1 MLLLLWV
8 FLHDLGGLDVG
19 VPDEEVVQREEDGD
33 ERDADAVGDHR
44 RHPDQLLV
52 RLGLVQLLD
61 EVLEGGDQTLLLT
74 FNTGLYDHS
83 FSRFQ

>member
-19 VPDEEVVQREEDGD
+19 VPDEEVVEREEDGD
-33 ERDADAVGDHR
+33 ERDADAVRDHR

-52 RLGLVQLLD
+52 RLRLVQLLD
-61 EVLEGGDQTLLLT
+61 EVL
-74 FNTGLYDHS
+74 
-83 FSRFQ
+83 